1 MEAEIWY
8 GTRVVDVLVALRVFV
23 SPTTTIKI
31 WHHGTRFVTVIAEVV
46 CKTGRRIYRE
56 ARVSGHRNF
65 DIVVFDFLINICSA
79 SYFF

>member
-1 MEAEIWY
+1 MM
-8 GTRVVDVLVALRVFV
+8 LRVFV
-23 SPTTTIKI
+23 SPAMNIKI
-31 WHHGTRFVTVIAEVV
+31 FHVATRFDTVIAEIV

-65 DIVVFDFLINICSA
+65 DIVVFDFLINICLP